1 MTPACPPAVARYG
14 AEQGRGELRAALCE
28 RFYAAVG
35 RKPGEVFVSDG
46 SKCDIGRLQMMF
58 GAGVSVAV
66 QARPRGRLQPWS
78 PVWAGSGL
86 MLRDMRPTEDAPAVA
101 FLA

>member
-1 MTPACPPAVARYG
+1 MSMPQASLTAAVTPNVPARYG
-14 AEQGRGELRAALCE
+14 AEQGRGEVREALCE

-35 RKPGEVFVSDG
+35 RKPSEIFVSDG

-66 QARPRGRLQPWS
+66 QVLLSFP
-78 PVWAGSGL
+78 
-86 MLRDMRPTEDAPAVA
+86 
-101 FLA
+101 